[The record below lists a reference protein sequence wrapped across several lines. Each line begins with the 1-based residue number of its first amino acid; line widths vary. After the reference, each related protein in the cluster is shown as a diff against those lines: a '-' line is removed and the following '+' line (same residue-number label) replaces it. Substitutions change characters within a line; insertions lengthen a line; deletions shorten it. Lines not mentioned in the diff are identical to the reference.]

1 MGMREFQAQMRALQ
15 QIEKSV
21 VDSAAQSAT
30 VQQHGTD
37 YEVLCIALTNDVNK
51 IRAFPNFE
59 LKAEYKRDVFL
70 PKWMPF
76 VEEYWA
82 KGIVYQN
89 DYLAYC
95 IIYSF
100 DVGDF
105 DTALKLADLA
115 IKQNQSLPERFKSTL
130 PNFVADQIY
139 NWTDKTAA
147 AGQSVEPYFSQTF
160 KNVATQWKLHEI
172 VTAKWL
178 KLAAALLL
186 RSPQGKVQ
194 ASGIDDAETLVLA
207 IQLCNRSFQL
217 NQKAGVK
224 NMIERCVMRLNA
236 LAKSGDYDPNS
247 LPQVAGLSLE
257 KQQINFDLVIEKLT
271 ARPLQNSEEGNV

>member
-115 IKQNQSLPERFKSTL
+115 IKQNQSLPELFKSTL

>member
-207 IQLCNRSFQL
+207 IQLCNRAFQL

-247 LPQVAGLSLE
+247 LPQVAGLNLE
-257 KQQINFDLVIEKLT
+257 KQQIDFDLVIEKLT

>member
-76 VEEYWA
+76 VEEYLA

-160 KNVATQWKLHEI
+160 KNVAIQWKLHEI

-207 IQLCNRSFQL
+207 IQLYNRAFQL

-257 KQQINFDLVIEKLT
+257 KQQIDFDLVIEKLT
-271 ARPLQNSEEGNV
+271 ARPLQNNEEGNV

>member
-178 KLAAALLL
+178 KLAAELLL

-207 IQLCNRSFQL
+207 IQLCNCAFQL

-257 KQQINFDLVIEKLT
+257 KQQIDFDLVIEKLT

>member
-1 MGMREFQAQMRALQ
+1 MREFQAQMRALQ

-76 VEEYWA
+76 VEEYLA

-160 KNVATQWKLHEI
+160 KNVAIQWKLHEI

-207 IQLCNRSFQL
+207 IQLYNRAFQL

-257 KQQINFDLVIEKLT
+257 KQQIDFDLVIEKLT
-271 ARPLQNSEEGNV
+271 ARPLQNNEEGNV

>member
-76 VEEYWA
+76 VEEYLA

-194 ASGIDDAETLVLA
+194 ASGIDDAETLELA
-207 IQLCNRSFQL
+207 IQLCNRAFQL

-257 KQQINFDLVIEKLT
+257 KQQIDFDLVIEKLI
-271 ARPLQNSEEGNV
+271 ARPLPNSEEGNV

>member
-207 IQLCNRSFQL
+207 IKLCNRAFQL

-257 KQQINFDLVIEKLT
+257 KQQIDFDLVIEKLI

>member
-1 MGMREFQAQMRALQ
+1 MREFQAQMRALQ

-207 IQLCNRSFQL
+207 IKLCNRAFQL

-257 KQQINFDLVIEKLT
+257 KQQIDFDLVIEKLI

>member
-1 MGMREFQAQMRALQ
+1 MREFQAQMRALQ

-207 IQLCNRSFQL
+207 IQLCNRAFQL

-257 KQQINFDLVIEKLT
+257 KQQIDFDLVIEKLT

>member
-1 MGMREFQAQMRALQ
+1 MYLFDIADFDRALSLA
-15 QIEKSV
+15 EK
-21 VDSAAQSAT
+21 
-30 VQQHGTD
+30 
-37 YEVLCIALTNDVNK
+37 
-51 IRAFPNFE
+51 
-59 LKAEYKRDVFL
+59 
-70 PKWMPF
+70 
-76 VEEYWA
+76 
-82 KGIVYQN
+82 
-89 DYLAYC
+89 
-95 IIYSF
+95 
-100 DVGDF
+100 
-105 DTALKLADLA
+105 A
-115 IKQNQSLPERFKSTL
+115 IKQNQSMPQGWQTTL

-139 NWTDKTAA
+139 NWTDKTAS
-147 AGQSVEPYFSQTF
+147 AGQSVEPYFTQTF

-207 IQLCNRSFQL
+207 IQLCNRAFQL

-236 LAKSGDYDPNS
+236 LAKSGDYDPNR

-257 KQQINFDLVIEKLT
+257 PSQIDFDLVIEKLT

>member
-236 LAKSGDYDPNS
+236 LAKSGEYDPNR

-257 KQQINFDLVIEKLT
+257 PSQIDFDLVIEKLT
-271 ARPLQNSEEGNV
+271 ARPLPNSEEGNV

>member
-1 MGMREFQAQMRALQ
+1 MREFQAQMRALQ

-207 IQLCNRSFQL
+207 IQLCNRAFQL

-236 LAKSGDYDPNS
+236 LAKSGDYDQNS

-257 KQQINFDLVIEKLT
+257 KQQIDFDLVIEKLT
-271 ARPLQNSEEGNV
+271 ARPLPNSEEGNV

>member
-76 VEEYWA
+76 VEEYLA

-207 IQLCNRSFQL
+207 IQLCNRAFQL

-257 KQQINFDLVIEKLT
+257 KQQIDFDLVIEKLI

>member
-76 VEEYWA
+76 VEEYLA

-160 KNVATQWKLHEI
+160 KNVAIQWKLHEI

-207 IQLCNRSFQL
+207 IQLCNRAFQL

-257 KQQINFDLVIEKLT
+257 KQQIDFDLVIEKLT
-271 ARPLQNSEEGNV
+271 ARPLQNNEEGNV

>member
-1 MGMREFQAQMRALQ
+1 
-15 QIEKSV
+15 
-21 VDSAAQSAT
+21 
-30 VQQHGTD
+30 
-37 YEVLCIALTNDVNK
+37 
-51 IRAFPNFE
+51 
-59 LKAEYKRDVFL
+59 
-70 PKWMPF
+70 MPQG
-76 VEEYWA
+76 W
-82 KGIVYQN
+82 Q
-89 DYLAYC
+89 
-95 IIYSF
+95 
-100 DVGDF
+100 
-105 DTALKLADLA
+105 T
-115 IKQNQSLPERFKSTL
+115 TL

-147 AGQSVEPYFSQTF
+147 AGQSVEPYFTQTF

-207 IQLCNRSFQL
+207 IQLCNRAFQL

-236 LAKSGDYDPNS
+236 LAKSGDYDPNR

-257 KQQINFDLVIEKLT
+257 KQQIDFDLVIEKLT
-271 ARPLQNSEEGNV
+271 ARPLPNSEEGNV

>member
-76 VEEYWA
+76 VEEYLA

-172 VTAKWL
+172 VTAKWI

-207 IQLCNRSFQL
+207 IQLCNRAFQL

-257 KQQINFDLVIEKLT
+257 KQQIDFDLVIEKLT

>member
-207 IQLCNRSFQL
+207 IQLCNRAFQL

-236 LAKSGDYDPNS
+236 LAKSGDYDQNS

-257 KQQINFDLVIEKLT
+257 KQQIDFDLVIEKLT
-271 ARPLQNSEEGNV
+271 ARPHPNSEEGNV

>member
-1 MGMREFQAQMRALQ
+1 MREFQAQMRALQ

-76 VEEYWA
+76 VEEYLA

-160 KNVATQWKLHEI
+160 KNVAIQWKLHEI

-207 IQLCNRSFQL
+207 IQLCNRAFQL

-257 KQQINFDLVIEKLT
+257 KQQIDFDLVIEKLT
-271 ARPLQNSEEGNV
+271 ARPLQNNEEGNV